1 MSLWTR
7 TPMFRIERGPL
18 LIQTLAANLAA
29 RVFVETEF
37 VTDLRGA
44 GIAVSAAAWHLSGGS
59 VRWCRTG
66 QAGPEVHHE
75 SHEYARIQIGK
86 SGCNA
91 TDDAGGLTCRLRIS
105 VLIRA
110 YS

>member
-37 VTDLRGA
+37 VTDERGA
-44 GIAVSAAAWHLSGGS
+44 GIAALLGCRAHQEHRGHRAQLGG
-59 VRWCRTG
+59 
-66 QAGPEVHHE
+66 H
-75 SHEYARIQIGK
+75 
-86 SGCNA
+86 
-91 TDDAGGLTCRLRIS
+91 
-105 VLIRA
+105 
-110 YS
+110 